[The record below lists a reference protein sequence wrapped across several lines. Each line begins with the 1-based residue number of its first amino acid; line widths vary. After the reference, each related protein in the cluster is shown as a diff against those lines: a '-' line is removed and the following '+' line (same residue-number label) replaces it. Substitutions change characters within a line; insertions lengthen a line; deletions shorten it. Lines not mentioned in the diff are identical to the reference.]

1 MKIKTGIKKKYSC
14 VIGFG
19 VFTAIFFT
27 NNCNAQVAT
36 ITVNDVNTNIMTNTK
51 LLFGITFD
59 SRTSLIGNTALGLI
73 GYYDSS
79 GVIIPQVDSIFHD
92 FPMSTLRYPGN
103 GIAVGFNWKKSI
115 GPVNLRPNQDL
126 MGTQGA
132 PQPVKFGFDEFMSM
146 TAAKGVPSS
155 EIQIMVPIYD
165 SAATGLNLTQLRAAV
180 PNVTSHN
187 ADWVEYCNAP
197 NDSNLSNPGGGID
210 WAEVRAA
217 NGHPEPYGIK
227 IWNIG
232 NEPWAPGEY
241 GGSAAGC
248 NAYLSVATPIID
260 AMLAIDPTIKITMPT
275 NGSPTSG
282 NWSYTLINSSL
293 AQQGKIYSLS
303 QHFFGDEN
311 PATPSPSILA
321 LNTQINSL
329 ITAAAA
335 KNIKV
340 FIGDYAHRI
349 PDNPTTAQ
357 KDSAM
362 QWLGANLE
370 ADFLVLLSQKS
381 TIERANFWVYGNA
394 TATWHPIRKNTTG
407 NYTIMPAA
415 EIYKILFPA
424 FLDNSVQVTT
434 TSPLASDGI
443 AGSYSVRSNAF
454 ISNDMNYLNIVAVN
468 RDRNNTVPLQ
478 TIGLKGYVLNHARL
492 LSATSNTSETIIE
505 TTAINDASGNFVM
518 PPMSVLIL
526 EYTNTVVGMNELNFN
541 NTNIQLYPNPT
552 DNVLKFSETLENI
565 EVYNS
570 YGQLVIRNIKI
581 TDNISVG
588 HLTTGIYFVKSNKGV
603 MKFIVKD

>member
-1 MKIKTGIKKKYSC
+1 MDIKTGLKKIYLF
-14 VIGFG
+14 VIGLG
-19 VFTAIFFT
+19 VFTTTFFT
-27 NNCNAQVAT
+27 DICNAQVAT
-36 ITVNDVNTNIMTNTK
+36 ITVNNVNTNVMTNTK

-59 SRTSLIGNTALGLI
+59 SRTSLMGNTATGLI

-79 GVIIPQVDSIFHD
+79 GVIIPQIDSIFND

-103 GIAVGFNWKKSI
+103 GIGVGFNWKKSI

-132 PQPVKFGFDEFMSM
+132 PQPVKFGFDEFMAM
-146 TAAKGVPSS
+146 TAAKGVSSS
-155 EIQIMVPIYD
+155 EIQIMVTVYD
-165 SAATGLNLTQLRAAV
+165 SASTGLTLAQSRAVV
-180 PNVTSHN
+180 PNVINHN

-217 NGHPEPYGIK
+217 NGHPAPYNIK

-232 NEPWAPGEY
+232 NEPWASGEF
-241 GGSAAGC
+241 GGTAAGC
-248 NAYLSVATPIID
+248 NAYLAIATPIID
-260 AMLAIDPTIKITMPT
+260 AMLAIDPTLKITMPT
-275 NGSPTSG
+275 NGNVSSG
-282 NWSYTLINSSL
+282 TWANTLINSTL

-321 LNTQINSL
+321 LNNQISSL

-349 PDNPTTAQ
+349 PDNPDSAQ

-370 ADFLVLLSQKS
+370 ADFLLLLSQKS
-381 TIERANFWVYGNA
+381 TIERANFWIYENT
-394 TATWHPIRKNTTG
+394 TATWHPIRKNSTG
-407 NYTIMPAA
+407 NYTLMPAA
-415 EIYKILFPA
+415 EIYKILYPA
-424 FLDNSVQVTT
+424 FLDNSIQATT
-434 TSPLASDGI
+434 TSPLSSDGI
-443 AGSYSVRSNAF
+443 TGSNSVRSNAF
-454 ISNDMNYLNIVAVN
+454 ISNDLNFLNIVAVN

-478 TIGLKGYVLNHARL
+478 TLGLTDYFLNNARIL
-492 LSATSNTSETIIE
+492 TASSNTSETIIE
-505 TTAINDASGNFVM
+505 ATATTDISGNFVL

-526 EYTNTVVGMNELNFN
+526 EYANATVGINEKNFYNTS
-541 NTNIQLYPNPT
+541 IQLFPNPT
-552 DNVLKFSETLENI
+552 DNFLKFSETLETL

-570 YGQLVIRNIKI
+570 YGQLVINKI
-581 TDNISVG
+581 QNTNCISLG
-588 HLTTGIYFVKSNKGV
+588 HLTSGIYFIRSNKDI
-603 MKFIVKD
+603 MKFIVKQ

>member
-1 MKIKTGIKKKYSC
+1 MKTGIRKTYSSL
-14 VIGFG
+14 IGFG
-19 VFTAIFFT
+19 VCTAILFA
-27 NNCNAQVAT
+27 NNCYAQVAT
-36 ITVNDVNTNIMTNTK
+36 ITVNNVKTNVMTNTK
-51 LLFGITFD
+51 FLFGITFD
-59 SRTSLIGNTALGLI
+59 ARTSLMGTTGLI

-79 GVIIPQVDSIFHD
+79 GVVIPQVDALLNKL
-92 FPMSTLRYPGN
+92 PMTTLRYPGN
-103 GIAVGFNWKKSI
+103 GIGVGFNWKNSI
-115 GPVNLRPNQDL
+115 GPVNQRPNQDL
-126 MGTQGA
+126 LGTQGS
-132 PQPVKFGFDEFMSM
+132 PQPVKFGFDEFMAM
-146 TAAKGVPSS
+146 TAAKGVPAS

-165 SAATGLNLTQLRAAV
+165 AADTGLKISQMRASV
-180 PNVTSHN
+180 PNVISHN

-197 NDSNLSNPGGGID
+197 NDSTLSNPGGGID

-217 NGHPEPYGIK
+217 NGHPAPYGIK

-232 NEPWAPGEY
+232 NEPWSSEEY
-241 GGSAAGC
+241 GGSATGC
-248 NAYLSVATPIID
+248 NSYLTLATPIID

-275 NGSPTSG
+275 NGNPTTG
-282 NWSYTLINSSL
+282 NWSFALINSTL

-311 PATPSPSILA
+311 PTTPSPSILA

-349 PDNPTTAQ
+349 PDNPNTAQ

-394 TATWHPIRKNTTG
+394 TATWHPIRKNSTG
-407 NYTIMPAA
+407 NYSLLPGA

-443 AGSYSVRSNAF
+443 SGSYSIRSNAF
-454 ISNDMNYLNIVAVN
+454 VSNDLNELNIVAVN
-468 RDRNNTVPLQ
+468 RDRNNSVPLQ
-478 TIGLKGYVLNHARL
+478 TLGNNGYLLKHTRL
-492 LSATSNTSETIIE
+492 LTATTNTSETIIE
-505 TTAINDASGNFVM
+505 TAATTDVSGNFVM

-526 EYTNTVVGMNELNFN
+526 EYVKATVALN
-541 NTNIQLYPNPT
+541 NTDHLNTTIQYYPNPT
-552 DNVLKFSETLENI
+552 GNVLKFSELLKNV

-570 YGQLVIRNIKI
+570 QGQLVINKILI

-588 HLTTGIYFVKSNKGV
+588 HLTPGIYFIKSDKGV
-603 MKFIVKD
+603 MKFTVKD

>member
-1 MKIKTGIKKKYSC
+1 MKIGKEIRKIFSG
-14 VIGFG
+14 VIAFA
-19 VFTAIFFT
+19 VFISTFAT
-27 NNCNAQVAT
+27 NICNAQVAT
-36 ITVNDVNTNIMTNTK
+36 ITVNNVNTNVMTNTK
-51 LLFGITFD
+51 LLFGLTFD
-59 SRTSLIGNTALGLI
+59 SRTSLMGNITTGLI

-79 GVIIPQVDSIFHD
+79 GVVIPQVDSIFND

-103 GIAVGFNWKKSI
+103 GIGVGFNWKKSI
-115 GPVNLRPNQDL
+115 GPVYLRPNQNL
-126 MGTQGA
+126 MGTQGS
-132 PQPVKFGFDEFMSM
+132 PQPVKFGFDEFMAM
-146 TAAKGVPSS
+146 TAAKGVPPS

-165 SAATGLNLTQLRAAV
+165 SLATGLTLAQSSAVV
-180 PNVTSHN
+180 PNVISHN

-197 NDSNLSNPGGGID
+197 NDSNISNPGGGID
-210 WAEVRAA
+210 WAEIRAA
-217 NGHPEPYGIK
+217 NGHPTPYGIK

-232 NEPWAPGEY
+232 NEPWASGEY
-241 GGSAAGC
+241 GGTAAGC
-248 NAYLSVATPIID
+248 KAYLAIATPIID
-260 AMLAIDPTIKITMPT
+260 AMLAIDPTIKITMPA
-275 NGSPTSG
+275 NGNPTPG
-282 NWSYTLINSSL
+282 NWSYALINSTL

-321 LNTQINSL
+321 LNTQLNSL
-329 ITAAAA
+329 ISAAAA

-349 PDNPTTAQ
+349 PENPNAAQ

-394 TATWHPIRKNTTG
+394 TATWHPIRKNTAG
-407 NYTIMPAA
+407 NYSILPAA
-415 EIYKILFPA
+415 EIYKLLFPA
-424 FLDNSVQVTT
+424 FLDNSFQVTS

-443 AGSYSVRSNAF
+443 SGSYSVRSNAF
-454 ISNDMNYLNIVAVN
+454 ISDDLNYLNIVAVN

-478 TIGLKGYVLNHARL
+478 TIGLTGYTLNNQRL

-505 TTAINDASGNFVM
+505 TTATTDVSGNFVM

-526 EYTNTVVGMNELNFN
+526 EYADATVGINKIDFN
-541 NTNIQLYPNPT
+541 NSTIQLYPNPT
-552 DNVLKFSETLENI
+552 DNVLTFSETLENI

-570 YGQLVIRNIKI
+570 YGQLVINRIDSTNYIL
-581 TDNISVG
+581 VA
-588 HLTTGIYFVKSNKGV
+588 HLTTGIYFVKSDKGV